1 MPRRGAPVQHVPA
14 EVRLPCLFCCLL
26 IDRVAAV
33 RSVDSAAEEGVVAP
47 PGGAPGTPAG
57 YCWLLDVSLRRV
69 ARSGWTFSDHADHD
83 DLGDVQAHRSRS
95 YVPFLPFS
103 FFVLVQKDDGVMVVP
118 PPGGAGVG
126 GGGGDREW
134 MYERWLQCLSPRTSS
149 LLLNIR
155 TPGQKLRL
163 GGDALGADPT
173 YLLYLPSRSYGGI

>member
-1 MPRRGAPVQHVPA
+1 M
-14 EVRLPCLFCCLL
+14 
-26 IDRVAAV
+26 
-33 RSVDSAAEEGVVAP
+33 VAP
-47 PGGAPGTPAG
+47 PSGAPGTPAG

-69 ARSGWTFSDHADHD
+69 ARSGWTFSDHDDHD
-83 DLGDVQAHRSRS
+83 DLGDVQALRSRS

-118 PPGGAGVG
+118 PPGGVGVWG
-126 GGGGDREW
+126 GSDREW
-134 MYERWLQCLSPRTSS
+134 MYESVGYNFCLLVPVS

-173 YLLYLPSRSYGGI
+173 YLLYLPFWSHGGI